1 MCQALNGSGSSDLLF
16 LALDRLYPDMVG
28 RMGADVCDKVTDVR
42 RVWERCV
49 VEHPPAFLKK
59 RALHWKLSQGP
70 GRWDP
75 KKRTQDTGFQF
86 AYGLILK
93 ELVLPFF
100 ISN

>member
-49 VEHPPAFLKK
+49 VEHPPYCERWLRPPFSKSEPYTGNFHRGLAGGIQK
-59 RALHWKLSQGP
+59 REHKI
-70 GRWDP
+70 
-75 KKRTQDTGFQF
+75 QDFNLLT
-86 AYGLILK
+86 
-93 ELVLPFF
+93 V
-100 ISN
+100 